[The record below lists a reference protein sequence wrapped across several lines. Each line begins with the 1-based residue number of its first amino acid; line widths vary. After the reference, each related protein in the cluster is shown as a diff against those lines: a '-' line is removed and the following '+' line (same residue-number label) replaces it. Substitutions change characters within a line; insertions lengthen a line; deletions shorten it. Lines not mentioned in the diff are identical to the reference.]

1 MVFGLPGEGPVVLP
15 ESVKSW
21 AGALRRRR
29 DDDSP
34 DCVRRLYASGVLM
47 VLSFRKSGRL
57 AWRPSPKRSK
67 EKAGRGDSV
76 RLFEWPR
83 ALEGKALKGRGT

>member
-1 MVFGLPGEGPVVLP
+1 MVFRLPGEGPVVLP
-15 ESVKSW
+15 ERGRCVVVVT
-21 AGALRRRR
+21 
-29 DDDSP
+29 DDSP
-34 DCVRRLYASGVLM
+34 DCVCRLYASGVLM

-83 ALEGKALKGRGT
+83 ALEGKALKGRGTQLRK